1 MFLVSSF
8 ISFKEGSLVLS
19 SVDATTG
26 VATITLNHPARRNAL
41 SSTMLLELGDQLDSV
56 TADEATRVIIIKSSH
71 PIVFSSGHDL
81 NELLRGSTGAELTK
95 TELHD
100 SHVRLFN
107 LCSQV
112 MLKVHNA
119 PQPIIAEVNGVA
131 TAAGCQLVATCDLA
145 IAANDAR
152 FGTPGV
158 NIGLFCSTPAVPLA
172 RSVHPKHALEML
184 LTGDMLSAQR
194 AQEIG
199 LVNRV
204 VPKQMLSEEVLKLA
218 QQIASKPKSAI
229 RIGKRA
235 FRKQVEMSLVDAYAH
250 TGPVMVDNMDTGNA
264 QEGIG
269 AFLEKRKPTWHQGPI
284 SSL

>member
-1 MFLVSSF
+1 MHTQVLA
-8 ISFKEGSLVLS
+8 SL
-19 SVDATTG
+19 DAPSG
-26 VATITLNHPARRNAL
+26 VVTITLNHPSRRNAL
-41 SSTMLLELGDQLDSV
+41 STTMLRELGAVLDLV
-56 TADEATRVIIIKSSH
+56 TADEATRVIIIRSSH

-81 NELLRGSTGAELTK
+81 NELLRGSTGAATLTK
-95 TELHD
+95 AELHN
-100 SHVRLFN
+100 SHVSLFN

-145 IAANDAR
+145 IAATDAR

-172 RSVHPKHALEML
+172 RSVLPKHALEML
-184 LTGDMLSAQR
+184 LTGDLISAQR

-204 VPKQMLSEEVLKLA
+204 VAKEVLSAEVLKLA
-218 QQIASKPKSAI
+218 EQIAQKPKSAI

-235 FRKQVEMSLVDAYAH
+235 FRKQVEMSLADAYAH

-264 QEGIG
+264 REGIG
-269 AFLEKRKPTWHQGPI
+269 AFLEKRAPTWHQGPV